1 VHGFHGV
8 YWVVTGVSIVG
19 FIIGFGIKRHTM
31 DKAHESE
38 FILRGSVSHM
48 HPITSSPN
56 IATKSLSS
64 SSRRDTGT
72 TTLSM
77 DSQTAAAHN
86 ISSSSGSGS
95 APPRSST
102 PTFLAGV
109 EAATVEVAAIA
120 YYIEPGGKVTPVNIC
135 HSSSPLSSSS
145 TLSSDKP
152 QQEHPGAA
160 ILDPGF
166 LITSEERGEGSSSSA
181 SGGPPPQLH
190 RHSQSCSTSDEYEE
204 RAPIEYREAG
214 FQDSALRPEQG
225 TVHRM
230 SAMYDWT
237 DPDSQPARE
246 LLSQYSYWNRSGR
259 SDVTRPGSAVA
270 ESRPGD
276 RLEAVVDEAVGRRSW
291 S

>member
-31 DKAHESE
+31 DKAHESK
-38 FILRGSVSHM
+38 FILRGSVSRM

-72 TTLSM
+72 TTLST
-77 DSQTAAAHN
+77 DSQTAAAHDVG
-86 ISSSSGSGS
+86 SSSGS
-95 APPRSST
+95 APPKSST
-102 PTFLAGV
+102 PKFLAGV

-135 HSSSPLSSSS
+135 HSSSSLSSSS

-152 QQEHPGAA
+152 QQEHPGAGM
-160 ILDPGF
+160 LDPGF
-166 LITSEERGEGSSSSA
+166 PITSEERSEGSSSSA
-181 SGGPPPQLH
+181 SGGPLPQLH
-190 RHSQSCSTSDEYEE
+190 RHDEGCSTSSEYEE
-204 RAPIEYREAG
+204 RAPIEYREG
-214 FQDSALRPEQG
+214 VFQDSALRPEQG

-246 LLSQYSYWNRSGR
+246 LLSQYSYWNGSGP
-259 SDVTRPGSAVA
+259 SDVTRPGSAVT
-270 ESRPGD
+270 ESRSGD
-276 RLEAVVDEAVGRRSW
+276 RLEVVVGEAVGRRSW